1 MTQLIISMLILSY
14 LAAIPFYIL
23 FEAPFFRLRALVFGK
38 YKSVNLANTTMKR
51 MIHMNNF
58 VNYDSQD
65 LENSPNLQ
73 PAYSSKDQEPRRI
86 FMNPNTI
93 AEQERTEDFDEME
106 EEF

>member
-1 MTQLIISMLILSY
+1 
-14 LAAIPFYIL
+14 
-23 FEAPFFRLRALVFGK
+23 
-38 YKSVNLANTTMKR
+38 
-51 MIHMNNF
+51 MNNF